1 MLQKRVLMALVLML
15 CSLAQAQSVRP
26 ASAATVPEYVLWV
39 GGNAPGRAE
48 HEVRVIREALDRTG
62 AEFGPYQ
69 LQVSREASVTARW
82 RQHLAEGEIMHI
94 VPTSY
99 TDFPPEEITLIPV
112 PVAGGRLGYRNLVV
126 LKDRLAEFAQIE
138 SHSELSKYTAGQGI
152 TWPDMWVY
160 EANEL
165 PIRGAKELSQLFGLL
180 RNEDIDYI
188 PLGVEETESIL
199 KHYTASED
207 EFAVVPELLI
217 YYPLSS
223 FPVVSNQHPELIRRL
238 KAGLEAMHADGSLPL
253 NIGLGPEKPRQCRV
267 IKLENPSRIFPLL

>member
-1 MLQKRVLMALVLML
+1 MLQKVVLLVLGL
-15 CSLAQAQSVRP
+15 LACCLVQASSKGQTG
-26 ASAATVPEYVLWV
+26 AAAVPEYVLWV

-48 HEVRVIREALDRTG
+48 HEVRVIREALERTRSD
-62 AEFGPYQ
+62 FGGYR
-69 LQVSREASVTARW
+69 LEVSSDPSIAGRW
-82 RQHLAEGEIMHI
+82 RQHLAQGETIHI

-126 LKDRLAEFAQIE
+126 LKDRLAEFGRIK
-138 SHSELSKYTAGQGI
+138 SRSELSRYTAGQGI

-165 PIRGAKELSQLFGLL
+165 PILGADELPQLFALL
-180 RNEDIDYI
+180 RSEDIDYI

-199 KHYTASED
+199 EHYTQAAD

-223 FPVVSNQHPELIRRL
+223 FPVVSNQQPELITRL

-253 NIGLGPEKPRQCRV
+253 DIGQGVEKPRQCRV

>member
-1 MLQKRVLMALVLML
+1 MLQKLVLTVLGLML
-15 CSLAQAQSVRP
+15 CSLAQAQSERP
-26 ASAATVPEYVLWV
+26 AGATSDPEYVLWV

-48 HEVRVIREALDRTG
+48 HEVRVIREALERTR
-62 AEFGPYQ
+62 AAFGPYR
-69 LQVSREASVTARW
+69 LQVSSEPGVAGRW

-99 TDFPPEEITLIPV
+99 TDFPPDEITLIPV

-126 LKDRLAEFAQIE
+126 LKDRLAEFGRIE
-138 SHSELSKYTAGQGI
+138 SRSELSRYTAGQGI

-165 PIRGAKELSQLFGLL
+165 PILGADELPQLFGLL
-180 RNEDIDYI
+180 RSKEIDYI

-199 KHYTASED
+199 KHYKASED

-238 KAGLEAMHADGSLPL
+238 KTGLEAMHADGSLPL
-253 NIGLGPEKPRQCRV
+253 DIGLGPEKPRQCRV